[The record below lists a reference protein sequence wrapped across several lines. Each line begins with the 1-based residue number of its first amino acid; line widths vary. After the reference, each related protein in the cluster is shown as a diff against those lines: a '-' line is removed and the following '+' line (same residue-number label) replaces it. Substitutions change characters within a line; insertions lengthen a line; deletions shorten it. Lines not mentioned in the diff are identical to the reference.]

1 MVNWRVDGL
10 FKGQKGI
17 SELGKRWR
25 QVDGRRKE
33 RLDTDGL
40 VVNGAK
46 RSGIGVEYALV
57 NTWVDLDRCGFWMKY
72 MKNY

>member
-1 MVNWRVDGL
+1 MVCLRDRRALASWARGGGRWMGGGG
-10 FKGQKGI
+10 KGGYWM
-17 SELGKRWR
+17 E
-25 QVDGRRKE
+25 
-33 RLDTDGL
+33 L

-57 NTWVDLDRCGFWMKY
+57 NTWVDLDRYGFWMKY